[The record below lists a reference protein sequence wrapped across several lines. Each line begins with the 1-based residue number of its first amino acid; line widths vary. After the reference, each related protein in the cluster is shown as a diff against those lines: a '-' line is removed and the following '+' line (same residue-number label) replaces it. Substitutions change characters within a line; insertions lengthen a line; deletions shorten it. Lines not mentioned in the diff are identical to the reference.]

1 MKLAVNGLAGLRIL
15 RDVRRRDPSG
25 LRRRID
31 PPAPDPAPRKRWT
44 TGALPLDAL
53 LLSAPPT
60 KERPLDVA
68 VPKPAQR
75 LGASFARNTVYGAG
89 LRAGSFID
97 VGNGVAIPSPELL
110 FVDMV
115 GRLRFPVLVLL
126 GYELC
131 GTFGRDPADPM
142 MGTIAFGIEA
152 ATSVGKI
159 REFLGA
165 CTYLP
170 GKEDAYRALAY
181 VADNAW
187 SPMEAVLATM
197 LTLPLTVGGYG
208 LGEVRLNVR
217 HENPPELVVRGCP
230 ESRVPDI
237 ELAAAPVGFN
247 YDGRGHYDL
256 QAVAAAA
263 DGHARAAA
271 IKAARGKYVDDLR
284 RNRELMAMGKMILPV
299 CSEDLFEEKALDA
312 LVVETLR
319 CVEAMGVEVPG
330 FAVGYLASAGAA
342 KRRQELL
349 WSMLPWSEAQDYAR
363 ELERKSKALRE
374 WFGGGLPRYS
384 L

>member
-15 RDVRRRDPSG
+15 RDVRRRDPSA

-60 KERPLDVA
+60 KERPLDVV

-142 MGTIAFGIEA
+142 MGTVAFGIEA

-170 GKEDAYRALAY
+170 GKEDAYR
-181 VADNAW
+181 
-187 SPMEAVLATM
+187 
-197 LTLPLTVGGYG
+197 
-208 LGEVRLNVR
+208 
-217 HENPPELVVRGCP
+217 ELRP
-230 ESRVPDI
+230 
-237 ELAAAPVGFN
+237 
-247 YDGRGHYDL
+247 
-256 QAVAAAA
+256 
-263 DGHARAAA
+263 
-271 IKAARGKYVDDLR
+271 
-284 RNRELMAMGKMILPV
+284 
-299 CSEDLFEEKALDA
+299 
-312 LVVETLR
+312 
-319 CVEAMGVEVPG
+319 
-330 FAVGYLASAGAA
+330 
-342 KRRQELL
+342 
-349 WSMLPWSEAQDYAR
+349 
-363 ELERKSKALRE
+363 
-374 WFGGGLPRYS
+374 
-384 L
+384 

>member
-1 MKLAVNGLAGLRIL
+1 MKLSVNGLAGLRIL
-15 RDVRRRDPSG
+15 RDVRRRDPSA

-44 TGALPLDAL
+44 VGALPLDAL
-53 LLSAPPT
+53 LLSEPPT
-60 KERPLDVA
+60 KKRPLDVV

-75 LGASFARNTVYGAG
+75 LGAGFVRNTVYGAG
-89 LRAGSFID
+89 VRPGSFVD
-97 VGNGVAIPSPELL
+97 AGNGLAIPSPELL

-115 GRLRFPVLVLL
+115 GKLRFPVLVLL

-142 MGTIAFGIEA
+142 MGTVTFGVEP
-152 ATSVGKI
+152 ATSVAKI
-159 REFLGA
+159 REFLEA

-170 GKEDAYRALAY
+170 GREDAYRALTY

-197 LTLPLTVGGYG
+197 LTLPLTEGGYG
-208 LGEVRLNVR
+208 LGELRLNVR
-217 HENPPELVVRGCP
+217 HENPPELVARGCP

-237 ELAAAPVGFN
+237 ELAVAPVGFN

-256 QAVAAAA
+256 QAVAAAT
-263 DGHARAAA
+263 DGAGRAAA
-271 IKAARGKYVDDLR
+271 IKEARSKYVDDLR

-299 CSEDLFEEKALDA
+299 CSEDLFEEGALDA
-312 LVVETLR
+312 LVVEALR

-330 FAVGYLASAGAA
+330 FAIGYLASAGAA

-363 ELERKSKALRE
+363 ELEKKSRALKE
-374 WFGGGLPRYS
+374 WLAGKRPKCS
-384 L
+384 V